1 MAQEHTIAKDLL
13 TRLPVAAIILQI
25 LTPRGEDPM
34 PGSQLTQA
42 IAARTEKAPFSA
54 MYALKNYSPPLVS
67 DIIDDKGRP
76 QDRFIATP
84 LGLKVG
90 GVLLKL
96 LDEDS
101 APVRAPSPT
110 AEPDEP
116 APKRRGRPAGSK
128 TKTKRVPKAKPT
140 ADQEG

>member
-90 GVLLKL
+90 GVLLKC
-96 LDEDS
+96 LDE
-101 APVRAPSPT
+101 APAPILAPDDQ
-110 AEPDEP
+110 DEP

-128 TKTKRVPKAKPT
+128 SKTKRAPKAKPT
-140 ADQEG
+140 TDQEG